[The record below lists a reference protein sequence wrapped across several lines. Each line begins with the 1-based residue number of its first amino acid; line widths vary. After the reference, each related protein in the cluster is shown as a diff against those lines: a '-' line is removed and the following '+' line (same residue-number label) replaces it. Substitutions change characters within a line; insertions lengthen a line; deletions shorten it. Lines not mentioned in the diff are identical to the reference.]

1 MDRGPWQATV
11 HGAPRA
17 RRDFAT
23 KQQQSTTTTTTTK
36 LINGKI
42 IPSSWT
48 GRLNIVK
55 IVMPLKFIYK
65 FISIPIK
72 ITIEFLFDKLHLKF

>member
-1 MDRGPWQATV
+1 MDRGAWQATV

-17 RRDFAT
+17 RHDLAT
-23 KQQQSTTTTTTTK
+23 KQQRSATTTTTK

-42 IPSSWT
+42 IPSSWI

-55 IVMPLKFIYK
+55 IVMPLKLIYK

-72 ITIEFLFDKLHLKF
+72 IPIEFLFDKLHLKF